1 MLADPLT
8 KGLTPAKFEEHV
20 AHMGVISI
28 EDIQFQWESVILI

>member
-1 MLADPLT
+1 MLEYPLT

-28 EDIQFQWESVILI
+28 ENIQF